1 MKNQYGARLVYQNAI
16 NALAAAG
23 YTSAQIQNAVLS
35 QSVLRLEQPID
46 ITKTTFVF
54 PILNNETTSGSVIRA
69 TEVRLAQQD
78 MFYVSEIGF
87 YLNKASSA
95 TATNGLDVTY
105 PNIIT
110 FPNGAATL
118 ETVYNGFLS
127 LAINNSVIIPKLD
140 VKRFKMSPRTQL
152 TAATNSPVDQFSGS
166 GDDSAQNVIEPNIL
180 LYGTKNNVLTLSL
193 PGSIGGTA
201 DTFSYFAIEIRGIL
215 AQNVTIIA

>member
-16 NALAAAG
+16 NALMAAG
-23 YTSAQIQNAVLS
+23 YSNAQIQNAVLS

-46 ITKTTFVF
+46 LTKTTFYF
-54 PILNNETTSGSVIRA
+54 PLLNNETTSGSPIRA
-69 TEVRLAQQD
+69 TETRLAQQD

-87 YLNKASSA
+87 YLNKASST

-105 PNIIT
+105 PSPVT

-118 ETVYNGFLS
+118 ETVYNAFLS
-127 LAINNSVIIPKLD
+127 LAINNSVIIPKMD
-140 VKRFKMSPRTQL
+140 VKRFKITPRTQL
-152 TAATNSPVDQFSGS
+152 TAATNSPLDQFSGA

-180 LYGTKNNVLTLSL
+180 LYGTKNNVLTLTL
-193 PGSIGGTA
+193 PGAVGGTA
-201 DTFSYFAIEIRGIL
+201 DNYTYLVIEIRGIL